1 MKCFYNLG
9 NVAPK
14 QQQQQQLKMI
24 TDIVLF
30 ISCETCLKTATTDN
44 IKYIVRSG
52 EKAELREWVNTNFSR
67 ETTKKAIYTMIEK
80 ATKRGDMIT
89 MKLFDD
95 ADADDA
101 TFYDDDDG
109 DDACGWANLLTLV
122 RDCPPSNIYY
132 TTVNGEFA
140 THLIKKAR
148 QIQYALFDSW
158 NLNADDFDKPE
169 TNKKLRAVR
178 GIDIENLQKKW
189 DREKEEAKA
198 LEALEA
204 MARAQELREAWAME
218 LREAE
223 AKATK
228 AQEALEGMLS
238 QRTPRRENP
247 PKGKSKKGAKKVCR
261 CGKWDC
267 PPRPPIRMRE
277 AGSGVWRD
285 TTALREAWDKKHI
298 DC

>member
-1 MKCFYNLG
+1 M
-9 NVAPK
+9 
-14 QQQQQQLKMI
+14 
-24 TDIVLF
+24 TTEIVLF
-30 ISCETCLKTATTDN
+30 IACETCLKTATTDN

-52 EKAELREWVNTNFSR
+52 EKAELREWVNINFSR
-67 ETTKKAIYTMIEK
+67 ETTKEGIYTMIEK
-80 ATKRGDMIT
+80 ATKSGDMIT

-95 ADADDA
+95 DKEGA
-101 TFYDDDDG
+101 TFYDDDDD
-109 DDACGWANLLTLV
+109 DDACGWANLLALV
-122 RDCPPSNIYY
+122 RECPPSNIYY

-140 THLIKKAR
+140 TCLIKKAR
-148 QIQYALFDSW
+148 QIQCALLNSW
-158 NLNADDFDKPE
+158 NLNDDDFDKPE

-189 DREKEEAKA
+189 DREKEEAK
-198 LEALEA
+198 EREE
-204 MARAQELREAWAME
+204 MARREAWAME